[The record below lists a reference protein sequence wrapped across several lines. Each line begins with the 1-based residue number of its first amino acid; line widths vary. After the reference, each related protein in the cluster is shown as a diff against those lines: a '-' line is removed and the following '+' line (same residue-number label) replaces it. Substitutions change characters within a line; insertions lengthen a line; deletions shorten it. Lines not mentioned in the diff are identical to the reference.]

1 MEGDAAPKDSGA
13 AAAPPKP
20 NQTLLGHRAPAPDA
34 PSTGVPTDGGARPKS
49 QLQPPRAP
57 VPSPSTPSRPA
68 TLAPPPRAPGSRR
81 PPAPKPSGVIAAV
94 PLPPLR
100 PPTGITAPS
109 PSPSAGP
116 TLPFGTVGSPGTRQ
130 PLESLPGEELGA
142 DDVVEELEPDADDE
156 ALLASTDTAWPS
168 APPPAM
174 SGATTAPLAAASSP
188 AAPSPARSAP
198 SQGEVSTGPTLV
210 DGTPEPSTEAREKTE
225 SSDAEAGQSVRPG
238 SYSVTL
244 PRSRASRSKLSVPPE
259 VLAEAARTSDAPR
272 GSASQPPPEANA
284 SLERELQQRIAKLAK
299 SDAVGAARA
308 ELELGLL
315 AEWHGEGR
323 ERASKHYAAA
333 RARMKTL
340 QPALTRLRRS
350 GAPDGRETGLLEV
363 LDEEL
368 AVAESSELSADLWA
382 TKARIHLG
390 RVGNDPPRLAEARKA
405 FEQAL
410 RLAPKHPASLR
421 GLEATLRKIAQREL
435 EARKKAGSTD
445 TSSTEAERALVEHLG
460 RLGEEFAPDG
470 VDGDAQLAAWIAVE
484 RGVLA
489 ERRLGEIDLARRAL
503 TRAGAL
509 VPGPGPVRAAL
520 SCFLARHDRDAG
532 LAECLRAE
540 AEREP
545 DPDRAARLQYA
556 VASIALDR
564 LHAIGDA
571 IDALS
576 RAKELARPSTPTR
589 ERALDRLAL
598 LLDEEQDHAR
608 LVEVRI
614 QRLELLGTPEAL
626 AHEYMRLAES
636 YGRLGRADLAVD
648 AAERALAR
656 DPANASIREALDSA
670 LVRLGRHTERV
681 RLWLVEANSER
692 SAGVRVAAFLRA
704 ADVAHRLLDRHDQ
717 AIEALRAAWLVAPG
731 HPEVFDML
739 TALLR
744 SGPKSEATEL
754 RAAEARID
762 LYAQAAKVEADRER
776 KIALHEK
783 VLGIVE
789 DELDRPEQAIE
800 VAESILAIDPKRR
813 SAVLALERNARR
825 AGAHDK
831 LLRALLDEAA
841 ASKDPSLSSRL
852 LLDAAAQTERSGDR
866 ERALALVDRAREAD
880 PENRGAE
887 RARVDLLVRM
897 GRHDEA
903 RRTLVAL
910 AAHDPERAFELWLEV
925 AELDQGARKQPLDAV
940 EAYRRASAL
949 RPAHPLPK
957 LQLVQL
963 LRRTKAWPK
972 LVSELTQLEQR
983 EPDARV
989 RAELRVARALVEEH
1003 CLADDR
1009 AALASLDAADE
1020 LMRTTDAPGWDPFVY
1035 EESER
1040 ILARLDDEPL
1050 QLRLYARWL
1059 EQKPPAVVDHG
1070 LRIALARALQQSSP
1084 EQAISVLQALVG
1096 VVPHHV
1102 PALRELERELRG
1114 REDHVAL
1121 AQVLLAQ
1128 AAVVHC
1134 KAARAGG
1141 LWEIAAYE
1149 ERVGAATTLEALSRI
1164 LELYPQ
1170 DSAALDQM
1178 IRVAGRLVSNVGVP
1192 HPAMLAS
1199 KAHLLSAIRA
1209 RRELALDPVARAAY
1223 LAEEAML
1230 LERDPVGG
1238 DARAALAAYRE
1249 ALGLWPD
1256 SLLVARGLDRLA
1268 EALDDPHSRID
1279 AQLALAKLVDAAPT
1293 RAKHL
1298 VRAAE
1303 LTAAHLNDDRRALEL
1318 YEVALDADPESREA
1332 AGALAA
1338 LLTRDPRRLVDRL
1351 APALERARSPEQI
1364 VGLGGEIGGAY
1375 LRLGQ
1380 ASDGATID
1388 YGPGVLAMRRVL
1400 TIAPEDVPSL
1410 LLMSRLLSAQK
1421 AWAEAKVTLARVVE
1435 LTGSEPK
1442 TRVVALFALADI
1454 HEGPL
1459 ADAKAAELD
1468 LRQVLEAEPTNKR
1481 ALERLHALGLRSGDT
1496 ALARVSLERLAEYEA
1511 DPVART
1517 DFQLRLA
1524 ELLRETGDEAGR
1536 VRALVDAVVTAP
1548 HEPRAWSGLVSCF
1561 KSETEQ
1567 GAAALAQAIE
1577 QVLELARVRR
1587 RAAEPRWLLTLGL
1600 LEINVLKRPTE
1611 GLAHLATAAT
1621 PASTSPSGTPVA
1633 PHPELRAG
1641 LGLGLLGAGRNREAV
1656 QTLRELL
1663 TQDAETLLR
1672 LAEPSSYSQV
1682 KGATVAATGT
1692 VLSAVLACLD
1702 AALATEGRAEER
1714 LAVEEV
1720 RAALGELA
1728 NDRLV
1733 QLRKRRLDPEAP
1745 FAGALAASEIVRVLV
1760 PDARSPLVD
1769 VALAVAPIAAKAL
1782 RFELSSLG
1790 IGSRERIGPR
1800 DGHPTRALADR
1811 IARALGIE
1819 QFELYLTPSWQG
1831 AVRVYPGDPPA
1842 LVGPI
1847 GFAELPESEQVFA
1860 LGRLLTRVA
1869 LGVSWL
1875 DEIPTEIADAFLLA
1889 ALRST
1894 APAFASNALAAPREH
1909 ATSNLLPGVQRAMGR
1924 RQRKQLEELLAQ
1936 GQVSHDYDMR
1946 AFSIAVRRSEYRA
1959 AYVLSGNLLAGLDY
1973 LRRVDADIARAHDQP
1988 KLYLQHPVTNELLRW
2003 TLSAEAFAERRRVGA
2018 VFVQR

>member
-1 MEGDAAPKDSGA
+1 M
-13 AAAPPKP
+13 
-20 NQTLLGHRAPAPDA
+20 
-34 PSTGVPTDGGARPKS
+34 
-49 QLQPPRAP
+49 
-57 VPSPSTPSRPA
+57 
-68 TLAPPPRAPGSRR
+68 
-81 PPAPKPSGVIAAV
+81 
-94 PLPPLR
+94 
-100 PPTGITAPS
+100 
-109 PSPSAGP
+109 
-116 TLPFGTVGSPGTRQ
+116 

-142 DDVVEELEPDADDE
+142 DDVEEVEPEADDE

-174 SGATTAPLAAASSP
+174 RASPAPPATTPPRALESAPRQVEEATGITLVE
-188 AAPSPARSAP
+188 AAP
-198 SQGEVSTGPTLV
+198 ET
-210 DGTPEPSTEAREKTE
+210 
-225 SSDAEAGQSVRPG
+225 SSDAPDKPASDEPEAGQSVRPG

-244 PRSRASRSKLSVPPE
+244 PRSRPSRSKLSVPPE
-259 VLAEAARTSDAPR
+259 ALGEAGRKSDAPR
-272 GSASQPPPEANA
+272 VTASQPPTEANA
-284 SLERELQQRIAKLAK
+284 SLERELQQRITKLAK
-299 SDAVGAARA
+299 SDAVGAART

-323 ERASKHYAAA
+323 ERAAKHYAAA
-333 RARMKTL
+333 RARVKTL

-350 GAPDGRETGLLEV
+350 GMPEGRETDLLEV

-368 AVAESSELSADLWA
+368 AVAESTELSADLWA
-382 TKARIHLG
+382 TKARIHLS
-390 RVGNDPPRLAEARKA
+390 RAGNDTRRLAEARKA
-405 FEQAL
+405 LEHAL

-421 GLEATLRKIAQREL
+421 GLEATLRKTAQLEL
-435 EARKKAGSTD
+435 DARVKAGSSET
-445 TSSTEAERALVEHLG
+445 TSTEAERALGEHLG

-470 VDGDAQLAAWIAVE
+470 VDGDAQLAAWISVE
-484 RGVLA
+484 RSALA
-489 ERRLGEIDLARRAL
+489 ERRLGEVELARRAL
-503 TRAGAL
+503 TRASAL

-520 SCFLARHDRDAG
+520 SSFLARHDRDAG
-532 LAECLRAE
+532 LVECLRAE

-556 VASIALDR
+556 VATIALDR
-564 LHAIGDA
+564 LHAVGDA
-571 IDALS
+571 IDALT

-589 ERALDRLAL
+589 ERALERLAL
-598 LLDEEQDHAR
+598 LLDQEQDHAR
-608 LVEVRI
+608 LVEVRV
-614 QRLELLGTPEAL
+614 QRLELLGTPEAI
-626 AHEYMRLAES
+626 AYEYMRLAES

-656 DPANASIREALDSA
+656 DPANTSVREALDAA

-692 SAGVRVAAFLRA
+692 GTAQRVSAFLRA

-717 AIEALRAAWLVAPG
+717 AVEALRAAWLLAPG

-744 SGPKSEATEL
+744 GAAPTEP
-754 RAAEARID
+754 RAVGDAEARID
-762 LYAQAAKVEADRER
+762 LYTQAAKVEADRER
-776 KIALHEK
+776 KIALYEK

-789 DELDRPEQAIE
+789 DELARPEQAIE
-800 VAESILAIDPKRR
+800 VAETILAIDPKRR

-825 AGAHDK
+825 SGAHQK
-831 LLRALLDEAA
+831 LLRALLDEAS
-841 ASKDPSLSSRL
+841 ASKSPALTSRL
-852 LLDAAAQTERSGDR
+852 LLDAAAQTERDGDR
-866 ERALALVDRAREAD
+866 ERALVLVDRAREAA
-880 PENRGAE
+880 PENRDAE

-910 AAHDPERAFELWLEV
+910 AAHDPERAFDLWLEV
-925 AELDQGARKQPLDAV
+925 AELDQVARKQPLEAV
-940 EAYRRASAL
+940 EAYRRASTL

-963 LRRTKAWPK
+963 LRRTKAWTK
-972 LVSELTQLEQR
+972 LVAELAQLEQHEGDPR
-983 EPDARV
+983 AR
-989 RAELRVARALVEEH
+989 AGWRVARALVEEH
-1003 CLADDR
+1003 CLDDDR
-1009 AALASLDAADE
+1009 AALASLEAANE
-1020 LMRTTDAPGWDPFVY
+1020 LMRTADAPTWDPFVY

-1040 ILARLDDEPL
+1040 ILARLDDEAL

-1059 EQKPPAVVDHG
+1059 EQKPPAAVDHG
-1070 LRIALARALQQSSP
+1070 LRIALARALERSSP

-1096 VVPHHV
+1096 VVPQHV
-1102 PALRELERELRG
+1102 PALRELERKLRN
-1114 REDHVAL
+1114 RDDHAAL
-1121 AQVLLAQ
+1121 SQVLLAQ
-1128 AAVVHC
+1128 AAVLHC
-1134 KAARAGG
+1134 RAARAGG
-1141 LWEIAAYE
+1141 LWEVATYE
-1149 ERVGAATTLEALSRI
+1149 DRVGAATTLEALSRI

-1178 IRVAGRLVSNVGVP
+1178 IRVAGRLVSNVAVP

-1199 KAHLLSAIRA
+1199 KAHLLAAIRA

-1230 LERDPVGG
+1230 LERDDVGG

-1256 SLLVARGLDRLA
+1256 SLLVARGLERLS
-1268 EALDDPHSRID
+1268 EELDDPHASIE
-1279 AQLALAKLVDAAPT
+1279 AQLALAKLVEAPST
-1293 RAKHL
+1293 RASHL

-1318 YEVALDADPESREA
+1318 YEVALDADPENREA
-1332 AGALAA
+1332 ARALAG

-1351 APALERARSPEQI
+1351 RPALDRARSPEQI

-1380 ASDGATID
+1380 AGDAASID

-1400 TIAPEDVPSL
+1400 TVAPEDVPSL
-1410 LLMSRLLSAQK
+1410 MLMSRLLSAQK

-1435 LTGSEPK
+1435 LTGSETK

-1459 ADAKAAELD
+1459 ADASAAELD

-1496 ALARVSLERLAEYEA
+1496 ALARGSLERLAEYEA

-1517 DFQLRLA
+1517 DYQLRLA
-1524 ELLRETGDEAGR
+1524 ELLHEAGDEAGR

-1548 HEPRAWSGLVSCF
+1548 HDGRAWSGLVSCF
-1561 KSETEQ
+1561 KSETEP
-1567 GAAALAQAIE
+1567 GATSLAQALE

-1587 RAAEPRWLLTLGL
+1587 RAVEPRWLLTLGL

-1611 GLAHLATAAT
+1611 GLAHLTTAAT
-1621 PASTSPSGTPVA
+1621 TASTSAAGIPVA

-1728 NDRLV
+1728 SDRLV

-1782 RFELSSLG
+1782 RFELASLG

-1800 DGHPTRALADR
+1800 DGHPTRAIADR

-1842 LVGPI
+1842 IVGPV

-1875 DEIPTEIADAFLLA
+1875 DEIPTEIADAFMLA
-1889 ALRST
+1889 CLRSA
-1894 APAFASNALAAPREH
+1894 APAFAANALSAPREH

-1973 LRRVDADIARAHDQP
+1973 LRRVDSEIARAHDQP

-2003 TLSAEAFAERRRVGA
+2003 TLSAESFAERRRVGA